1 MEKRL
6 SNIFKTT
13 NVTKLAKTI
22 LKSSYRVLQIYLR
35 AVEFWPTLDIQIS
48 IIFAIVLEKLRNRSL
63 SKHNNIQPFI
73 QNMSSIGGSFF
84 KIKIVDILDF
94 KWIKY
99 LGKDLSYLQ
108 NWCIGVN
115 YCWNYGLSN
124 LPLHF
129 IEYHL
134 DQHNNK
140 PTKTAVNSTI
150 HYFKR
155 PQTKE
160 IYGMFENFW
169 PTHFNMRTL

>member
-6 SNIFKTT
+6 CNIFKTT

-22 LKSSYRVLQIYLR
+22 LKSSYRILQIYLR
-35 AVEFWPTLDIQIS
+35 AVEF
-48 IIFAIVLEKLRNRSL
+48 FAIVLEKLRNYTFQKAYRSL
-63 SKHNNIQPFI
+63 SKHTNIQPFI

-84 KIKIVDILDF
+84 KIKIVDILGF

-140 PTKTAVNSTI
+140 HTKTAVNSTI